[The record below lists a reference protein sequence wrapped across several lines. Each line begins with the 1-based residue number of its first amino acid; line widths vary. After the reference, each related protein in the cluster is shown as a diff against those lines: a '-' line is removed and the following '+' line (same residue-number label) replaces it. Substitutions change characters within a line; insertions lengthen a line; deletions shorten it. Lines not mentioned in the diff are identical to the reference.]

1 MKRKKGYFV
10 DNGRNSGGR
19 FRMLQIESII
29 LYSIK
34 QLNRER
40 TIYSIYHLLNGK
52 KSSQTIQD
60 AHLFS
65 LKSFFGIYDQLSR
78 EGFEEII
85 QSMTDKKWI
94 NNIGQQRFN
103 LTNHG
108 ITLLAN
114 MQLPEYING
123 WNYHQITNLF
133 WERLSLLVQVVSNFM
148 FGETKYI
155 PIQKNKE
162 VHSWLKSFLKNIN
175 IPRKK
180 MGLIVYSELN
190 ECFDVAKEVDPSLLV
205 FRLTG
210 FRQIGLTPLQVAKQF
225 NLNHH
230 DYQIGFTNTLHYL
243 IHKIKEDGKQF
254 KILSFL
260 ISDLMQDDELTLSS
274 RKTQSLLN
282 QGYTLDRIANI
293 RHLKLSTIEDHLV
306 ELALNIESFSIDTYV
321 EIELQKRILEISQ
334 QIATKQLKLI
344 REKIVNATYFQIRL
358 VLAKYGDR

>member
-1 MKRKKGYFV
+1 
-10 DNGRNSGGR
+10 
-19 FRMLQIESII
+19 MLQIESII
-29 LYSIK
+29 LYSIN
-34 QLNRER
+34 QLNSER

-60 AHLFS
+60 AHLYS

-78 EGFEEII
+78 EAFEGII
-85 QSMTDKKWI
+85 QAMINKSWI
-94 NNIGQQRFN
+94 KNIGEQRYI
-103 LTNHG
+103 LTSHG
-108 ITLLAN
+108 MTLLATVK
-114 MQLPEYING
+114 LPKYING

-162 VHSWLKSFLKNIN
+162 VHSWLKSFLKSIN
-175 IPRKK
+175 IPRME
-180 MGLIVYSELN
+180 MGTTVYKELE
-190 ECFDVAKEVDPSLLV
+190 ECFDVKRDVNPALIV

-210 FRQIGLTPLQVAKQF
+210 FQQIGLTHLQAAKQF
-225 NLNHH
+225 NLNFH

-243 IHKIKEDGKQF
+243 IYNIKEDGKQY
-254 KILSFL
+254 KILPYL
-260 ISDLMQDDELTLSS
+260 IYDLMQDDELTLTT
-274 RKTQSLLN
+274 RKTQKLLN
-282 QGYTLDRIANI
+282 QGYTPDMIANV

-306 ELALNIESFSIDTYV
+306 ELALNLETFSIDSYV
-321 EIELQKRILEISQ
+321 DIELQKKILEISQ

-344 REKIVNATYFQIRL
+344 REKIINATYFQIRL